1 MSQVKVN
8 TIVDAA
14 GGNTVTVNGYT
25 PTMSNMAG
33 RNRIINGDMRIDQR
47 NGGASVPVTSTAST
61 YATDRWMNQQTAAS
75 KITIQQNQ
83 GSVTAPA
90 GFTSYHGT
98 TTTTAFSVTASDY
111 FLFSQGIEGY
121 NIADLNWGTANAKT
135 VTLSFWVRSSLT
147 GTFGGSLDA
156 GSSGGASY
164 PFAYSIPT
172 ANTWTKISITISGP
186 TIGTWGS
193 TNSVGVF
200 VRFGLGVGSAYS
212 GTAGAWS
219 SNRYFSATGAT
230 SVVGT
235 SGATFYITGVQL
247 EEGSVATPFE
257 HRLYGQELALCQR
270 YYILFDMTAEV
281 GLMGMA
287 GSTTFGLVQ
296 YSFPV
301 TMRAAPT
308 LGTTGNAGDYRFRYG
323 GSSFKVASTVPALTS
338 ATVLGIRIDTNVASG
353 LTAGQTVV
361 LSAVT
366 SAPLTFSAEL

>member
-247 EEGSVATPFE
+247 EAGSVATPFE
-257 HRLYGQELALCQR
+257 HRQYGQELALCQR
-270 YYILFDMTAEV
+270 YYEV
-281 GLMGMA
+281 GYTRHRVDPFPAGALGM
-287 GSTTFGLVQ
+287 SSQ
-296 YSFPV
+296 YAATKRATPTV
-301 TMRAAPT
+301 TASAS
-308 LGTTGNAGDYRFRYG
+308 LGTISGAVDASASNIFINFNAG
-323 GSSFKVASTVPALTS
+323 
-338 ATVLGIRIDTNVASG
+338 ASG
-353 LTAGQTVV
+353 NVSANWTA
-361 LSAVT
+361 
-366 SAPLTFSAEL
+366 SAEL